1 LPGNDSAHGN
11 LTPRPAVEH
20 PAAGQIRWTWQET
33 ITPEPYVPNLKT
45 LREKIDKD
53 RELLTAL
60 DPESDAYTRL
70 QARITDDTTKL
81 LDYQAVLNQRQD
93 NVAAAEE
100 EARRAR
106 AA

>member
-1 LPGNDSAHGN
+1 M
-11 LTPRPAVEH
+11 
-20 PAAGQIRWTWQET
+20 
-33 ITPEPYVPNLKT
+33 PNLKT

-81 LDYQAVLNQRQD
+81 LKHAGRSNHS
-93 NVAAAEE
+93 AG
-100 EARRAR
+100 
-106 AA
+106 